1 MTVPAGLESK
11 LIVVTGGDA
20 KYFALLKEQLA
31 SIRRLPQGKDL
42 PLAVLDGGLEADQV
56 AALEGA
62 GARVVRPEWPSPE
75 LGRRYG
81 GREYLRINLNKANLD
96 RLFPEYQVILWLD
109 GDTWLQTWDAVPL
122 FCAVAAKG
130 KLAVVSQASRLQLS
144 HMALRRRWFGWVEP
158 RGILFKGA
166 RRARLPADVAWA
178 LVDRPV
184 LNTGAFALPIGP
196 PGGPG
201 SGAAPPTAAPLPRT
215 SWPWPSPSTSMACPM
230 RPCRR
235 PAITW
240 GRGAW
245 TAPAGCWSTTTRP
258 MIRSA
263 SSIWWA
269 WTPCAWT
276 RRSPSPGSTWTT
288 KPSTCRCAMRRFK
301 PPSAWARPPAQGA
314 RIRESPASR
323 PWTRITGSPALVSNG
338 RPPH

>member
-144 HMALRRRWFGWVEP
+144 HMALRRRWFGWVAP

-184 LNTGAFALPIGP
+184 LNTGAFALRRDAPHWAAWRAWQSRCTAHGRAFTSDQLALALAVYLDGLPHEALPETCNYMGP
-196 PGGPG
+196 WRLDRARGLLVHHYAPYDPLSVVHLVGLDAMRMDPSVTVPGLDMDDQALDLPLRY
-201 SGAAPPTAAPLPRT
+201 GAFRAAFGLGVDP
-215 SWPWPSPSTSMACPM
+215 
-230 RPCRR
+230 
-235 PAITW
+235 
-240 GRGAW
+240 GAW
-245 TAPAGCWSTTTRP
+245 
-258 MIRSA
+258 
-263 SSIWWA
+263 
-269 WTPCAWT
+269 
-276 RRSPSPGSTWTT
+276 
-288 KPSTCRCAMRRFK
+288 
-301 PPSAWARPPAQGA
+301 GA
-314 RIRESPASR
+314 D
-323 PWTRITGSPALVSNG
+323 
-338 RPPH
+338 

>member
-122 FCAVAAKG
+122 FCAVAA
-130 KLAVVSQASRLQLS
+130 
-144 HMALRRRWFGWVEP
+144 RRGV
-158 RGILFKGA
+158 
-166 RRARLPADVAWA
+166 
-178 LVDRPV
+178 
-184 LNTGAFALPIGP
+184 
-196 PGGPG
+196 PG
-201 SGAAPPTAAPLPRT
+201 L
-215 SWPWPSPSTSMACPM
+215 
-230 RPCRR
+230 
-235 PAITW
+235 
-240 GRGAW
+240 
-245 TAPAGCWSTTTRP
+245 APA
-258 MIRSA
+258 A
-263 SSIWWA
+263 
-269 WTPCAWT
+269 
-276 RRSPSPGSTWTT
+276 
-288 KPSTCRCAMRRFK
+288 
-301 PPSAWARPPAQGA
+301 
-314 RIRESPASR
+314 
-323 PWTRITGSPALVSNG
+323 
-338 RPPH
+338 